1 MTANQPG
8 VWTRRRFLKTLG
20 ATSGGAAVMNA
31 MSAWGMLPAAALAQ
45 TEPPQLEGRAEGTS
59 VIVIGTGPGGSAAAY
74 ELIKLGYDVTIL
86 EANDRVGGHAFT
98 VRGGSKTT
106 EYGKGEQVCDWDEG
120 VWYDAG
126 PSRIPFYHRAFFHY
140 SKELGIPLIDYN
152 NINLNA
158 WTYAEGIAGSL
169 DGQRIRLNALQ
180 ADMAG
185 YTSELLAKAAD
196 AGTLD
201 DQLTRDDMEQLVDYL
216 VTWGLL
222 SADDLTYVASDHRGY
237 AVPPDTQGAGEVDE
251 PFPLSDLLPFANAV
265 VGANA
270 GYLAATPVADWQ
282 RTLVSPAEGVGQLF
296 DAEEGFR
303 GFFGDRL
310 KLRCEVTGIEN
321 TENGVAVTY
330 TNLETG
336 EEDQQLTADYCV
348 CNIPLSVL
356 IKLNTNFSQ
365 PFTDAMRSV
374 PYAMALRMGAQ
385 FNQRFWETE
394 DWIYGGQS
402 FSNIR
407 ELGIVGYPN
416 ADYLAD
422 KGAMLIMY
430 NFGTN
435 AARISSL
442 PYEERAEVALKHV
455 SKIHPQAREHFH
467 SAFSVAWHLE
477 PHALGAWPSYTELT
491 RARYMP
497 ILQEPEGNVY
507 LVGEHLSYVN
517 AWMEGAFQSAWLQ
530 VPKLHERVLQ
540 PS

>member
-8 VWTRRRFLKTLG
+8 VWTRRRFLKMLG

-45 TEPPQLEGRAEGTS
+45 TEPPKLEGKAEGTK
-59 VIVIGTGPGGSAAAY
+59 VIVVGTGPGGSAAAY
-74 ELIKLGYDVTIL
+74 ELINLGYDVTIL
-86 EANDRVGGHAFT
+86 EARDRVGGHAFT
-98 VRGGSKTT
+98 VRGGAKTM
-106 EYGKGEQVCDWDEG
+106 EYGKGEQTCDWDEG

-140 SKELGIPLIDYN
+140 AQQFGIPLIDYN

-158 WTYAEGIAGSL
+158 WTYAEDIDGSL
-169 DGQRIRLNALQ
+169 SGQRVRLHALR

-185 YTSELLAKAAD
+185 YTSELLAKAAY

-201 DQLTRDDMEQLVDYL
+201 DQLSKDDVEQLIDYL

-222 SADDLTYVASDHRGY
+222 SRKDFTYVASDHRGY
-237 AVPPDTQGAGEVDE
+237 AVLPDTQSAGVVDD

-265 VGANA
+265 LQFNA
-270 GYLAATPVADWQ
+270 GYLAATPVFDWQ
-282 RTLVSPAEGVGQLF
+282 STLVSPEEGVGQLF
-296 DAEEGFR
+296 DTDAGFR
-303 GFFGDRL
+303 GSFGDRL
-310 KLRCEVTGIEN
+310 HLNSEVTKIEN
-321 TENGVAVTY
+321 TDSGVRVEY
-330 TNLETG
+330 TDLTTG
-336 EEDQQLTADYCV
+336 ETKKVVEADYCV
-348 CNIPLSVL
+348 CNMPLSTL
-356 IKLNTNFSQ
+356 IKINTNFSKA
-365 PFTDAMRSV
+365 FTEAMRGV

-385 FNQRFWETE
+385 FNTRFWETD

-402 FSNIR
+402 YSNIG
-407 ELGIVGYPN
+407 ELGVLGYPN
-416 ADYLAD
+416 NGYLTE

-430 NFGTN
+430 NFGIN

-442 PYEERAEVALKHV
+442 PYEERNKTALDYMT
-455 SKIHPQAREHFH
+455 KIHPQAPDHFH

-477 PHALGAWPSYTELT
+477 PYSLGAWPSYTEET
-491 RARYMP
+491 RQKYMG

-507 LVGEHLSYVN
+507 LVGEHLSHVN

-530 VPKLHERVLQ
+530 VPKLHDRVMN
-540 PS
+540 S